1 MTRKAKPLKFLI
13 DAASVYS
20 HQLQSQGFFDHAVTI
35 KLGVELAIERWGA
48 SERDAKFL
56 RDNIPPVPKGAIPP
70 HDMEWKPEKKFGRV
84 VMTIKALDAS
94 PVLVN

>member
-1 MTRKAKPLKFLI
+1 MTRKTKPLKFLI

-48 SERDAKFL
+48 SVRDAKFL
-56 RDNIPPVPKGAIPP
+56 RDNTPPVPQGAIPP

-84 VMTIKALDAS
+84 VMTIKTPCAH
-94 PVLVN
+94 